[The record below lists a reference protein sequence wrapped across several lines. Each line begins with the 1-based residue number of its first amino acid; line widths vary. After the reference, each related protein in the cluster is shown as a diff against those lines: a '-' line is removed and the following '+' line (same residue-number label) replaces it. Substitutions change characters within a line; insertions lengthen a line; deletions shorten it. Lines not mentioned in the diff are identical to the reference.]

1 MSNEKSLNEEVG
13 LPWWL
18 VLLSGLSAILLGL
31 LLFAKPAATLL
42 ILIQILGVYWLI
54 TGGLSI
60 VFLVKDRREWGWK
73 LFSGILGIMAGILII
88 LNPLWST
95 LLVPTSLAI
104 LVGAIGIVLG
114 VMELVFAFRGGGW
127 GVGVLGVLSILLGL
141 LLLFRPVIAGL
152 ALPFVLGGIFVGG
165 GILALIW
172 AFGLQNDEKKAKEA
186 AALAATRV
194 QAVETT
200 APVKS
205 EAVSSVGE
213 AVGVAATRAQTVE
226 VPKEVVETTGF
237 CRWCSGRRHR

>member
-1 MSNEKSLNEEVG
+1 MSDAKTLKEEVG

-18 VLLSGLSAILLGL
+18 VLISGISAILLGL
-31 LLFAKPAATLL
+31 LLFAKPAATLI
-42 ILIQILGVYWLI
+42 ILIQVLGVYWLI

-73 LFSGILGIMAGILII
+73 LFSGILGILAGILII

-141 LLLFRPVIAGL
+141 LLLSRPVIAGL
-152 ALPFVLGGIFVGG
+152 ALPFVLGGVLIGG

-172 AFGLQNDEKKAKEA
+172 AFGLQDAERKAKES
-186 AALAATRV
+186 AALAATR
-194 QAVETT
+194 
-200 APVKS
+200 
-205 EAVSSVGE
+205 
-213 AVGVAATRAQTVE
+213 GVM
-226 VPKEVVETTGF
+226 
-237 CRWCSGRRHR
+237 